1 MTEANPVA
9 VRSNR
14 ALLSAGRLAQ
24 IACVLEVTARKP
36 GNVHRFVDRQGL
48 HFLDLLLSALAIAEP
63 MDQAGERGVGAT
75 VLAAVEA
82 TRLVVTTNTNLGI
95 ILLLAPLAAV
105 PLQVDLAQGVE
116 SVLAGTTIEDARAVY
131 RAIRLAAPGGLGRA
145 SEEDVAAEPTVTLR
159 QAMALSAHRDLVAR
173 QYANGFQEVLT
184 EALPTLRAS
193 LRENARLETAIVTTY
208 LSLLARHSDS
218 LILRK
223 SGPEIARA
231 VSRKADEVLDKGWP
245 KSESSRALC
254 EQFDIWLHGQSPP
267 LNPGTTA
274 DLITATLFSALR
286 DGTIP
291 LPRQPGSTCW
301 SVP

>member
-1 MTEANPVA
+1 M
-9 VRSNR
+9 
-14 ALLSAGRLAQ
+14 
-24 IACVLEVTARKP
+24 LEVTARKP
-36 GNVHRFVDRQGL
+36 GNVHRFADRQGL

-63 MDQAGERGVGAT
+63 LDQPGERSVGAT

-82 TRLVVTTNTNLGI
+82 TRLVVSTNTNLGI

-116 SVLAGTTIEDARAVY
+116 RVLAGTTIEDARAVY
-131 RAIRLAAPGGLGRA
+131 LAIRLAAPGGLGRA
-145 SEEDVAAEPTVTLR
+145 SEQDVAAEPTVTLR
-159 QAMALSAHRDLVAR
+159 QAMALAAQRDLVAR

-193 LRENARLETAIVTTY
+193 LREDARLETAIVTTY
-208 LSLLARHSDS
+208 LSLLARHGDS

-223 SGPEIARA
+223 SGPEVGRA
-231 VSRKADEVLDKGWP
+231 VSRKAGEVLDKGWP
-245 KSESSRALC
+245 KSEASRALC
-254 EQFDIWLHGQSPP
+254 EQFDTWLHDQSPP

-274 DLITATLFSALR
+274 DLITATLFAALR

-301 SVP
+301 SEP